1 MSVRIPLSFD
11 LSHPQTKNLSL
22 SLLRRKG
29 VLTQLSI
36 CTGLSIAQG
45 ISIPLSQPQT
55 GNWRII
61 PLVSASLAGLQILMS
76 KSMIESP
83 FWLAEQRKNNVG
95 GRIFDIPD
103 EFDNDGI
110 RGGDDEEAGEFLQ
123 FGCDED
129 EAGRES

>member
-1 MSVRIPLSFD
+1 M
-11 LSHPQTKNLSL
+11 
-22 SLLRRKG
+22 
-29 VLTQLSI
+29 SI

-110 RGGDDEEAGEFLQ
+110 RGGDDEEAGEF
-123 FGCDED
+123 
-129 EAGRES
+129 